1 MDPVTGTLLRG
12 KMTESRLDQFKADI
26 TDMRIKDPAV
36 GRDTLLLWVGVA
48 ALVAGIVIAVVAYFL
63 SHNTQSALNQNDD
76 HIIALVGVTVSIAG
90 AALFLRYSLAAFLRF
105 WLARLIYE
113 QRVQGDRMVAARE
126 QNETSRA

>member
-1 MDPVTGTLLRG
+1 MDRVASVVVRG
-12 KMTESRLDQFKADI
+12 EMTESRLDQFKADI

-36 GRDTLLLWVGVA
+36 GRDTLFLWLGIV
-48 ALVAGIVIAVVAYFL
+48 ALVAGIAIAVVAYFL
-63 SHNTQSALNQNDD
+63 SHNTQSALNQGDD
-76 HIIALVGVTVSIAG
+76 RIVALIGVTVSIAG

-113 QRVQGDRMVAARE
+113 QRVQADRMVAGRE